1 MSASRRLP
9 ALVGVIHLPAL
20 AGTPGAPAAADALQ
34 RAGLLAVRE
43 AKALEQAGFDGLIIE
58 NFGDA
63 PFYKTQVPPETI
75 ASMAIVCAAVREA
88 VKIPIGVNVLR
99 NDGRSALAIA
109 AVAGCDFVRIN
120 VLSGVAATDQGLVEG
135 DAALLLRERERL
147 GAAHIAILGDVH
159 VKHARS
165 LSSDDIAL
173 GVEEIALRASANG
186 VIITGSTTGRPVDF
200 AHLEKAHSITHTH
213 GIPLYV
219 GSGATLKNLAD
230 LKRWATGIIV
240 GSALRRGG
248 RAGAPLDPK
257 ALKDFVKAFHRSAA
271 PTAKK
276 SRKPAKK
283 TRKKR

>member
-1 MSASRRLP
+1 MSSASRLP

-20 AGTPGAPAAADALQ
+20 AGTPGAPGAADALS

-63 PFYKTQVPPETI
+63 PFYKIQVPPETI
-75 ASMAIVCAAVREA
+75 ASMAILCAAVREA

-99 NDGRSALAIA
+99 NDGRAALAIA

-135 DAALLLRERERL
+135 DAAFLLRERERL
-147 GAAHIAILGDVH
+147 GASRVAILGDVH

-165 LSSDDIAL
+165 LSSEDIEL
-173 GVEEIALRASANG
+173 GVEEIALRASADG
-186 VIITGSTTGRPVDF
+186 VVVTGSTTGRPVDF
-200 AHLEKAHSITHTH
+200 AQLQKAHSITSVH

-219 GSGATLKNLAD
+219 GSGATLKNLAE
-230 LKRWATGIIV
+230 LKRFATGIIV

-248 RAGAPLDPK
+248 KAGAPLDPK
-257 ALKDFVKAFHRSAA
+257 ALRDFAKAFHRKTASKK
-271 PTAKK
+271 TAKK
-276 SRKPAKK
+276 PGKK
-283 TRKKR
+283 ARKKR